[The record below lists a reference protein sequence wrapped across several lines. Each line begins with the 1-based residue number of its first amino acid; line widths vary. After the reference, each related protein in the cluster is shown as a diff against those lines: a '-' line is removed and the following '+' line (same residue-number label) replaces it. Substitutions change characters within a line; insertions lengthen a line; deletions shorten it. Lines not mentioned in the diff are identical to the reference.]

1 MESVDFTYPI
11 SVGRIKELIITAGGE
26 NIAPIAIENAIKEE
40 LPCLSNV
47 ILLGDKMKFLSCFLS
62 FKVELDME
70 NDNIPTDKLA
80 TSAVAWCKSV
90 GSTATTVSQII
101 SEPPDHH
108 TLDAIQRGIDKANE
122 KAISRAARVQK
133 WTILPQDLSQP
144 TGEIGPTLKLKRFY
158 INNKYQNAIE
168 RIYACRK

>member
-1 MESVDFTYPI
+1 MEAVKFTNSI
-11 SVGRIKELIITAGGE
+11 SIGRIKELIITAGGE

-47 ILLGDKMKFLSCFLS
+47 ILLGDKMKFISCFLS

-70 NDNIPTDKLA
+70 KDNIPTNKLA

-90 GSTATTVSQII
+90 GSSAATVSQII
-101 SEPPDHH
+101 SEPPDHRI
-108 TLDAIQRGIDKANE
+108 LDAIQLGIDKANE

-158 INNKYQNAIE
+158 INKKYQDAIE
-168 RIYACRK
+168 RIYACKK

>member
-1 MESVDFTYPI
+1 
-11 SVGRIKELIITAGGE
+11 
-26 NIAPIAIENAIKEE
+26 
-40 LPCLSNV
+40 
-47 ILLGDKMKFLSCFLS
+47 MKFLSCFLS

-70 NDNIPTDKLA
+70 NDNMPTDNLA

-101 SEPPDHH
+101 CEPPDHNI
-108 TLDAIQRGIDKANE
+108 LDAIQRGIDKANQ

-144 TGEIGPTLKLKRFY
+144 TGGIGPTLKLKRLC
-158 INNKYQNAIE
+158 INEKYQNAIE
-168 RIYACRK
+168 RIYLCKK